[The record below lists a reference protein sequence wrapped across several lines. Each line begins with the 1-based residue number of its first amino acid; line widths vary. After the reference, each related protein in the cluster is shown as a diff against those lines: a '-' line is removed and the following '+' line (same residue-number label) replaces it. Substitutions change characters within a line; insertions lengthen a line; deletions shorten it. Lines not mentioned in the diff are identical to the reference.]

1 MMAKLSKEILLWKS
15 KYNTI
20 DVFGIEKWL
29 INPVSRM
36 HTVVSM
42 TIDQLNR

>member
-15 KYNTI
+15 KNNTI

-36 HTVVSM
+36 HSDTVVSG
-42 TIDQLNR
+42 IDDN